1 MEFLFAPM
9 EGVTGYVYRR
19 VHARFYPGVSRYY
32 APFFSPSGDHHFPL
46 RGLKD
51 LLPEE
56 NPGVRL
62 VPQLL
67 TNKAEDF
74 IWAAASLM
82 DRGYG
87 EVDLNLGCPSG
98 TVVAKRKGSGFL
110 LLPEELDVFL
120 EKVFAAPELKGLGIS
135 LKTRIGFT
143 EEGEFPPLLEIYG
156 KYPLSRLIVHP
167 RLRADYYKGPVHP
180 EAFAPALEGSPFP
193 VVWNGDVFSPADL
206 DALRR
211 RFPTLE
217 TVMLGRGLA
226 AEPGLAGRLAFGT
239 PCSRETL
246 HEFHEALSEEYRSV
260 LYGETALCHR
270 MKELWSYLILH
281 FEGGERH
288 FKRLT
293 KAKRWGE
300 FHLASEAVFAELP
313 LREDA
318 AMPGLSTYTDKT
330 SDRKG

>member
-9 EGVTGYVYRR
+9 EGVTGRVYRR
-19 VHARFYPGVSRYY
+19 VHARFFPGVKRYY

-46 RGLKD
+46 RGLRD

-56 NPGVRL
+56 NPGVKL

-67 TNKAEDF
+67 TNRAEDF

-87 EVDLNLGCPSG
+87 EIDLNLGCPSG
-98 TVVAKRKGSGFL
+98 TVVAKRKGAGFL
-110 LLPEELDVFL
+110 LQKPELDAFL
-120 EKVFAAPELKGLGIS
+120 EAVFSAPELRGLAIS
-135 LKTRIGFT
+135 LKTRIGFSD
-143 EEGEFPPLLEIYG
+143 EAEFDGLLDIYR

-167 RLRADYYKGPVHP
+167 RLRGDYYTGPVRLD
-180 EAFAPALEGSPFP
+180 AFAKALEGSPFP
-193 VVWNGDVFSPADL
+193 VVWNGDIFCPADL
-206 DALRR
+206 RTLLD
-211 RFPTLE
+211 RFPKLE

-226 AEPGLAGRLAFGT
+226 AEPGLAGRLAGDL

-246 HEFHEALSEEYRSV
+246 REFHEAVCEEYRAV

-281 FEGGERH
+281 FEGGEKH
-288 FKRLT
+288 YKRLV
-293 KAKRWGE
+293 KAKRWTE
-300 FHLASEAVFAELP
+300 LRLASEAIFAELP
-313 LREDA
+313 LLEDTRL
-318 AMPGLSTYTDKT
+318 PGLSTYVNNI
-330 SDRKG
+330 RKDE